1 MIAASI
7 GPYGACLHDGSEY
20 TGSYAD
26 TVDPEL
32 MKKWHKVRIDA
43 YLEES
48 VDLLAIE
55 TIPCK
60 VNWTFAFAFF
70 FFYILKSCF

>member
-43 YLEES
+43 YLDAG

-60 VNWTFAFAFF
+60 VNWTIA
-70 FFYILKSCF
+70 L